1 VIDSQAQESAK
12 LSSPF
17 RNILRLATG
26 DLVAK
31 ATSFLAFV
39 YLARILGVANFGV
52 LEFAGSVLA
61 YLLLI
66 ADCGFEMWGIREA
79 ANSNDIPGLA
89 ARVVPIRLLLA
100 SISFI
105 ILLVFLPLFPHYPS
119 LRAVL
124 VIYGLTVFAQAV
136 NLKWVFMGQQQM
148 SGVARGLVIGQVVFA
163 AMVVA
168 FVHNPVALVWVPAF
182 KLLGELVTAA
192 YFARWFAR
200 SYGRF
205 APAQVSVQR
214 QDANL
219 GHPLNITLHGA
230 GAMLKPAFTI
240 GFSLAMG
247 LLNYNFDAVLLGFLR
262 GPTVVGWYN
271 AAYKLLL
278 VGLSVALTY
287 FAGLFPALS
296 RLYVENREEFRLLVR
311 RTAELWLVFVVPLV
325 VAGTFLA
332 DPVIRFLYG
341 AAYENS
347 AAPFRILL
355 WSAALVMLR
364 WVYMDSLRA
373 TGHQALDLR
382 CAITSASLNVALNV
396 LLIPRFGMVG
406 AASATVIA
414 DLVWFV
420 MSYYYFRRAVM
431 PGETFPPLAGP
442 LLGGGAM
449 CAVLWF
455 TPSLDW
461 PWRLVLS
468 LVVYLA
474 VQAPFGTL
482 QLRRL
487 LPGGGESRV

>member
-1 VIDSQAQESAK
+1 
-12 LSSPF
+12 
-17 RNILRLATG
+17 
-26 DLVAK
+26 
-31 ATSFLAFV
+31 
-39 YLARILGVANFGV
+39 
-52 LEFAGSVLA
+52 
-61 YLLLI
+61 
-66 ADCGFEMWGIREA
+66 M
-79 ANSNDIPGLA
+79 
-89 ARVVPIRLLLA
+89 
-100 SISFI
+100 
-105 ILLVFLPLFPHYPS
+105 
-119 LRAVL
+119 
-124 VIYGLTVFAQAV
+124 

-163 AMVVA
+163 GMVVA
-168 FVHNPVALVWVPAF
+168 FVHDPVALVWVPAF

-205 APAQVSVQR
+205 A
-214 QDANL
+214 
-219 GHPLNITLHGA
+219 LNMTLRGA
-230 GAMLKPAFTI
+230 SAVLKPAFTI

-449 CAVLWF
+449 CAVFWF
-455 TPSLDW
+455 TSSLDW
-461 PWRLVLS
+461 PWRLLLS

-474 VQAPFGTL
+474 VQVPFGTL
-482 QLRRL
+482 KLRRL

>member
-1 VIDSQAQESAK
+1 MTDSQSPARAK
-12 LSSPF
+12 LSNPF
-17 RNILRLATG
+17 KNIIRLATG

-31 ATSFLAFV
+31 ATSFFAFV

-66 ADCGFEMWGIREA
+66 ADFGFEMWGIREG
-79 ANSNDIPGLA
+79 ANSKDIPGLA

-100 SISFI
+100 CVSFA
-105 ILLVFLPLFPHYPS
+105 ILLLFLPLFPHYPS

-136 NLKWVFMGQQQM
+136 NLKWVFLGQQQM
-148 SGVARGLVIGQVVFA
+148 SGVARGLVIGQIVFA
-163 AMVVA
+163 ALVVA
-168 FVHNPVALVWVPAF
+168 FIHNPVGLVWVPAF
-182 KLLGELVTAA
+182 KLLGELVTAG
-192 YFARWFAR
+192 YFARWFGR
-200 SYGRF
+200 VHGRF
-205 APAQVSVQR
+205 AL
-214 QDANL
+214 NL
-219 GHPLNITLHGA
+219 TLRGA
-230 GAMLKPAFTI
+230 KAILKPAFTI

-296 RLYVENREEFRLLVR
+296 RLYVANREEFRLLVQ
-311 RTAELWLVFVVPLV
+311 RTSELWLAFVVPLV

-332 DPVIRFLYG
+332 GPVIRFLYG
-341 AAYENS
+341 AAYDNS

-355 WSAALVMLR
+355 WSAALVILR

-396 LLIPRFGMVG
+396 HVD
-406 AASATVIA
+406 SALW
-414 DLVWFV
+414 DD
-420 MSYYYFRRAVM
+420 RR
-431 PGETFPPLAGP
+431 GF
-442 LLGGGAM
+442 
-449 CAVLWF
+449 CH
-455 TPSLDW
+455 
-461 PWRLVLS
+461 
-468 LVVYLA
+468 
-474 VQAPFGTL
+474 
-482 QLRRL
+482 
-487 LPGGGESRV
+487 RVR

>member
-1 VIDSQAQESAK
+1 MIDSQAPSAK
-12 LSSPF
+12 LANPF
-17 RNILRLATG
+17 RNIIRLATG
-26 DLVAK
+26 DLIAK
-31 ATSFLAFV
+31 ATSFFAFV
-39 YLARILGVANFGV
+39 YLARILGVSSFGV

-66 ADCGFEMWGIREA
+66 ADCGFEMWGTREA
-79 ANSNDIPGLA
+79 ANSSDIPALA

-100 SISFI
+100 FISFV
-105 ILLVFLPLFPHYPS
+105 LLLAVLPLFPHYPS

-124 VIYGLTVFAQAV
+124 VIYGLTVFAQAAS
-136 NLKWVFMGQQQM
+136 LKWVFMGRQQM
-148 SGVARGLVIGQVVFA
+148 SGVAGGLVIGQVVFA
-163 AMVVA
+163 ALVVA
-168 FVHNPVALVWVPAF
+168 SIHSPIGLVWVPAF
-182 KLLGELVTAA
+182 KLLGDMVTTA

-205 APAQVSVQR
+205 AL
-214 QDANL
+214 NL
-219 GHPLNITLHGA
+219 SLRGA
-230 GAMLKPAFTI
+230 RAIMKPAFTI

-247 LLNYNFDAVLLGFLR
+247 LLNYNFDAVLLGFLK

-278 VGLSVALTY
+278 VGLSAALAY

-296 RLYVENREEFRLLVR
+296 RLYVENREEFGRLVR
-311 RTAELWLVFVVPLV
+311 HTAELWLVFVVPMV

-332 DPVIRFLYG
+332 SPVIRLLYG
-341 AAYENS
+341 AAYANS

-355 WSAALVMLR
+355 WSAALVLLR

-382 CAITSASLNVALNV
+382 CAITSASLNVALNI
-396 LLIPRFGMVG
+396 LLIPRFGMIG
-406 AASATVIA
+406 AASATVFA

-420 MSYYYFRRAVM
+420 MSCYYFRRAALASDA
-431 PGETFPPLAGP
+431 FPPVWGP
-442 LLGGGAM
+442 LLGGVVM
-449 CAVLWF
+449 CATFWF

-468 LVVYLA
+468 LAVYLA
-474 VQAPFGTL
+474 VQVPFGSL
-482 QLRRL
+482 KQAKEALRK
-487 LPGGGESRV
+487 

>member
-1 VIDSQAQESAK
+1 MPPLRGWFEESAK
-12 LSSPF
+12 LDNPF
-17 RNILRLATG
+17 RNIIRLATG
-26 DLVAK
+26 DLIAK
-31 ATSFLAFV
+31 ATSFFAFV

-66 ADCGFEMWGIREA
+66 ADCGFEMWGTREA
-79 ANSNDIPGLA
+79 TNSRDIPGLA

-100 SISFI
+100 SVSFL
-105 ILLVFLPLFPHYPS
+105 ILLAVLPLFPHYPS

-124 VIYGLTVFAQAV
+124 VIYGLTVFAQAAS
-136 NLKWVFMGQQQM
+136 LKWIFMGQQRM
-148 SGVARGLVIGQVVFA
+148 SGVAGGLVIGQVVFA
-163 AMVVA
+163 ALVVG
-168 FVHNPVALVWVPAF
+168 FIHNPVGLVWVPAF
-182 KLLGELVTAA
+182 KLLGDVVTTV

-205 APAQVSVQR
+205 A
-214 QDANL
+214 
-219 GHPLNITLHGA
+219 LNMSLRGA
-230 GAMLKPAFTI
+230 RAMMKPAFTI

-247 LLNYNFDAVLLGFLR
+247 LLNYNFDAVLLGFLK

-278 VGLSVALTY
+278 VGLSAALAY

-296 RLYVENREEFRLLVR
+296 RLYVENRKEFGLLVR
-311 RTAELWLVFVVPLV
+311 HTAELWLVFVVPLV

-332 DPVIRFLYG
+332 GPVIRLLYG
-341 AAYENS
+341 AAYANS

-355 WSAALVMLR
+355 WSAALVLLR

-382 CAITSASLNVALNV
+382 CAITSASLNVALNI
-396 LLIPRFGMVG
+396 LLIPRFGMIG
-406 AASATVIA
+406 AASATVTA
-414 DLVWFV
+414 DVVWFV
-420 MSYYYFRRAVM
+420 MSCYYFRRAALASDA
-431 PGETFPPLAGP
+431 FPPVRGP

-449 CAVLWF
+449 CAVFWF
-455 TPSLDW
+455 TGSLDW

-468 LVVYLA
+468 LVAYVA
-474 VQAPFGTL
+474 VQVPFGSL
-482 QLRRL
+482 QQAREAVRK
-487 LPGGGESRV
+487 